1 MLQLQEQVLQPT
13 DQMMPHMNHNL
24 NYVNPVNMQQMLP
37 TQPNML
43 MNGNIQPIPMQMNM
57 PNNQQ
62 NQDTSKFF
70 IFYYLF
76 FYRKTSSLKT

>member
-1 MLQLQEQVLQPT
+1 MIQLQEQVLQPN
-13 DQMMPHMNHNL
+13 DQMLPHMNHNI
-24 NYVNPVNMQQMLP
+24 NYVNPVNMQQMIP
-37 TQPNML
+37 NQPNML
-43 MNGNIQPIPMQMNM
+43 INGNIQPIPMQMNM

-70 IFYYLF
+70 KFLLFF

>member
-1 MLQLQEQVLQPT
+1 MLQLQEQVLQPS
-13 DQMMPHMNHNL
+13 DQMMSHMNHNL
-24 NYVNPVNMQQMLP
+24 NYVNPIKMQQMLP
-37 TQPNML
+37 NQTNML

-70 IFYYLF
+70 NFIYFLIN
-76 FYRKTSSLKT
+76 